1 MGDNP
6 TTASVENV
14 PLVDP
19 VGYRDYSGN
28 YYEWKQEYRNRST
41 TRREYLMIQDY
52 TYAGNFDKITY
63 PTTLTMNFRLTKQ
76 FSDILEISFMANNMF
91 NARRMYKSPISGE
104 RSNLAIPQYFGAEI
118 KLKL

>member
-1 MGDNP
+1 
-6 TTASVENV
+6 
-14 PLVDP
+14 
-19 VGYRDYSGN
+19 
-28 YYEWKQEYRNRST
+28 
-41 TRREYLMIQDY
+41 
-52 TYAGNFDKITY
+52 
-63 PTTLTMNFRLTKQ
+63 MNFRLTKQ

>member
-1 MGDNP
+1 MGDDP

-41 TRREYLMIQDY
+41 TRRE
-52 TYAGNFDKITY
+52 
-63 PTTLTMNFRLTKQ
+63 
-76 FSDILEISFMANNMF
+76 
-91 NARRMYKSPISGE
+91 
-104 RSNLAIPQYFGAEI
+104 
-118 KLKL
+118 